1 MRILERGVTIDDG
14 MLVCPRCKDHYLHQ
28 TDVMVFNRRED
39 AEKAHLTSVVKDGPT
54 AMVTVA
60 DVDNGTSLNPSGRR
74 HGLLI
79 DFACESCDGE
89 ESKSKVTLAIY
100 QHKGSTYLDWRQD

>member
-1 MRILERGVTIDDG
+1 MRILEEGIKMFDG
-14 MLVCPRCKDHYLHQ
+14 MLTCPRCKDHYLHQ

-39 AEKAHLTSVVKDGPT
+39 AEKVHLTSVVKDRLT

-60 DVDNGTSLNPSGRR
+60 DVDNDTSLNPSSRR

-89 ESKSKVTLAIY
+89 ENKSKVTLAIY
-100 QHKGSTYLDWRQD
+100 QHKGSTYFDWRQS